1 MLPSRH
7 NDTPCGLHTNKIVGD
22 KIARTLGAAQSSYI
36 CAPRS
41 NLLYRSGVRRRNAT
55 NEADNPHVL
64 CRLAEVG
71 ASRAGVQRR
80 LHLNLVHDI
89 GEQNPHASHKNGPEN
104 CRFLSDMSGSSLEVH
119 LRVMLDCIVVG
130 HLLTIS
136 NETADCQLIFFL
148 RNSCS
153 VTCYKII
160 KVCTRVHSL

>member
-1 MLPSRH
+1 MLH
-7 NDTPCGLHTNKIVGD
+7 NHRIFVLRAVTYS
-22 KIARTLGAAQSSYI
+22 IAR
-36 CAPRS
+36 
-41 NLLYRSGVRRRNAT
+41 
-55 NEADNPHVL
+55 VL
-64 CRLAEVG
+64 EDAMRPMKPIIHTCSAGWQRLARPEM
-71 ASRAGVQRR
+71 ASIVQRR